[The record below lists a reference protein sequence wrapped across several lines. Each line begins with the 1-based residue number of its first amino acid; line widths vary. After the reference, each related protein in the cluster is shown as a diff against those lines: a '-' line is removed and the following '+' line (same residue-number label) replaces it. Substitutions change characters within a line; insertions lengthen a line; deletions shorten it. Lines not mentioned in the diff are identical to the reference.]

1 MTYAELAKQRDDLKS
16 ENEMLRS
23 IMDKMLEKGNRM
35 EAENKKLL
43 NSIEELTTKRCC
55 LRCEIVKSLITK
67 FTSQVKNAFYAEFDE
82 VIPSI
87 MASKIDAIAKEITG
101 GA

>member
-23 IMDKMLEKGNRM
+23 IMDKMLEKGNRL

-43 NSIEELTTKRCC
+43 NSIEELTVKRCC
-55 LRCEIVKSLITK
+55 LRCEIAKSLITK
-67 FTSQVKNAFYAEFDE
+67 FTSRVKNAFYAEFDE

-87 MASKIDAIAKEITG
+87 MADKIDALAKEITG